1 MKLFTAALAAFA
13 LTLSAAH
20 AASPPDIETR
30 VLHDDSPEC
39 FEVIAYDWSPGGRLD
54 VANDCEATVT
64 LICPL
69 VGACRVDDEADPTDR
84 IEVLPGDAPTVHVP
98 VGSAELGWESAGESG
113 VIAYVTSDPYT
124 IECGMGMGCDAS
136 GGQSAPAWLALAL
149 FGLGLGLRRARR
161 A

>member
-1 MKLFTAALAAFA
+1 MKTFTAFLAAFA

-20 AASPPDIETR
+20 AESPPDIETR
-30 VLHDDSPEC
+30 VMHDDSPEC
-39 FEVIAYDWSPGGRLD
+39 FEVIAYDWSPSARLD
-54 VANDCEATVT
+54 FANDCDVTVT

-69 VGACRVDDEADPTDR
+69 AGACRVGDDADPTDR
-84 IEVLPGDAPTVHVP
+84 IEVLPGDAPSVHLP
-98 VGSAELGWESAGESG
+98 AGSAELGWESGGERG
-113 VIAYVTSDPYT
+113 VIAYVTSDPYDF
-124 IECGMGMGCDAS
+124 ECGTGMGCDAS